1 MTIPNVT
8 IHAGFISY
16 ARYNHHMAVR
26 LEHIQAAREVI
37 RSVIA
42 TTPTLPDP
50 LASDELGA
58 RVFVKAECLQKS
70 GSFKIRGAYHKI
82 AALTPEEK
90 ARGVIAPSAGNH
102 AQGVALAA
110 AMQGI
115 RSVIVMPQ
123 HAPLTKVVATRR
135 LGAEVVLHGTS
146 FDDAV
151 AHAHELQQQHGY
163 TYVHAFNDEKI
174 IAGQGTIGL
183 ELLEDLPELDVLV
196 VPIGG
201 GGLIGGIAIAVKSLR
216 PKTRIVGVQAV
227 GCAPVNLSLK
237 VGKPVSVPVAQTI
250 ADGIAVKRP
259 GELTLPLIQQYVDQ
273 VVEVTDDEIAR
284 GIAHCVQN
292 LKLVVEG
299 AGAAGMGA
307 ILAGKVPVQP
317 GQTVATVLCGGNID
331 GNLLSRVIEQVMVRQ
346 GRYLLLK
353 LAVIDRPGALARV
366 VDHVAAAGANIIDIF
381 HRRALWL
388 APLGKVGVELV
399 LEVRDAQHGS
409 EVVAGLEQAGYVV
422 ERENVGDWPD

>member
-1 MTIPNVT
+1 
-8 IHAGFISY
+8 
-16 ARYNHHMAVR
+16 MAVR
-26 LEHIQAAREVI
+26 LEEVKRAREVI
-37 RSVIA
+37 RGVVA
-42 TTPTLPDP
+42 PTPTLPDP
-50 LASDELGA
+50 LASEELG
-58 RVFVKAECLQKS
+58 VQLFVKAESLQKG
-70 GSFKIRGAYHKI
+70 GSFKVRGAFNKI
-82 AALTPEEK
+82 ASLTEEEK

-110 AMQGI
+110 ALQGI
-115 RSVIVMPQ
+115 RAVIVMPQ

-135 LGAEVVLHGTS
+135 LGAEVVLHGAS

-151 AHAHELQQQHGY
+151 AHAHELQRQHGY
-163 TYVHAFNDEKI
+163 TYVHAFNDEQV

-183 ELLEDLPELDVLV
+183 ELLEALPDLDVLV

-201 GGLIGGIAIAVKSLR
+201 GGLIGGIAVAVKSLR
-216 PKTRIVGVQAV
+216 PQVRIVGVQAE

-237 VGKPVSVPVAQTI
+237 AGGPISVPVAQTI

-259 GELTLPLIQQYVDQ
+259 GELTLPLIRDYVDQ
-273 VVEVTDDEIAR
+273 VVEVSDDEIAR
-284 GIAHCVQN
+284 GIVHCVQN

-307 ILAGKVPVQP
+307 LLAGKVPLAP

-346 GRYLLLK
+346 GRYILLK
-353 LAVIDRPGALARV
+353 LAVVDRPGALARV
-366 VDHVAAAGANIIDIF
+366 VSRVAEAGANIIDIF

-399 LEVRDAQHGS
+399 LEVRDAAHGE
-409 EVVAGLEQAGYVV
+409 EVRRVLEEAGYHP
-422 ERENVGDWPD
+422 ERERVGEWPD

>member
-1 MTIPNVT
+1 MSVDL
-8 IHAGFISY
+8 G
-16 ARYNHHMAVR
+16 
-26 LEHIQAAREVI
+26 HIYAARDRLRGI
-37 RSVIA
+37 IA
-42 TTPTLPDP
+42 ETPTLPDP
-50 LASDELGA
+50 WASAELGIQL
-58 RVFVKAECLQKS
+58 FVKAECLQRG
-70 GSFKIRGAYHKI
+70 GSFKLRGAYHKI

-110 AMQGI
+110 SLQGI

-123 HAPLTKVVATRR
+123 HAPLTKVTATRR
-135 LGAEVVLHGTS
+135 YGAEVVLHGAS
-146 FDDAV
+146 FDDAE
-151 AHAHELQQQHGY
+151 AYARHLQQEHGY

-183 ELLEDLPELDVLV
+183 ELLEALPNLDVLV

-201 GGLIGGIAIAVKSLR
+201 GGLIGGMATAVKALR
-216 PKTRIVGVQAV
+216 PRVHIVGVQAA
-227 GCAPVNLSLK
+227 GCAPVNPSLQA
-237 VGKPVSVPVAQTI
+237 GHPVSVPVAQTI

-259 GELTLPLIQQYVDQ
+259 GDLTLPLIQRYVDR
-273 VVEVTDDEIAR
+273 VVEVSDDEIAR

-307 ILAGKVPVQP
+307 ILAGKVPLEP

-353 LAVIDRPGALARV
+353 LSIVDRPGALARV
-366 VDHVAAAGANIIDIF
+366 IDLVADVGANIVDVF

-399 LEVRDAQHGS
+399 LEVRDAQHGQ
-409 EVVAGLEQAGYVV
+409 EVVACLERAGYAV
-422 ERENVGDWPD
+422 EREQVGVWPD

>member
-1 MTIPNVT
+1 
-8 IHAGFISY
+8 
-16 ARYNHHMAVR
+16 MAVL
-26 LEHIQAAREVI
+26 LEDILAAREVI
-37 RSVIA
+37 KDVIA
-42 TTPTLPDP
+42 PTPTL
-50 LASDELGA
+50 SDSLTSEELGVQ
-58 RVFVKAECLQKS
+58 VFVKAECLQRS
-70 GSFKIRGAYHKI
+70 GSFKIRGAYNKI

-135 LGAEVVLHGTS
+135 LGAEVVLFGAS

-151 AHAHELQQQHGY
+151 AHAHELQEQHGY
-163 TYVHAFNDEKI
+163 TYVHAFNDEKV

-183 ELLEDLPELDVLV
+183 ELLEALPDLDVLV

-201 GGLIGGIAIAVKSLR
+201 GGLIGGIALAVKHLR
-216 PKTRIVGVQAV
+216 PQVHIVGVQAA
-227 GCAPVNLSLK
+227 GCAPVNPSLK
-237 VGKPVSVPVAQTI
+237 AGHPVSVPVAQTI

-259 GELTLPLIQQYVDQ
+259 GELTLPLIRQYVDQ
-273 VVEVTDDEIAR
+273 VLEVTDDEIAR
-284 GIAHCVQN
+284 GIAHCAQN

-307 ILAGKVPVQP
+307 ILAGKVPLQP

-353 LAVIDRPGALARV
+353 LAVVDRPGALARV

-399 LEVRDAQHGS
+399 LEVRDAEHGE
-409 EVVAGLEQAGYVV
+409 EVMARLEQAGYHP
-422 ERENVGDWPD
+422 EREQVGEWPD

>member
-1 MTIPNVT
+1 
-8 IHAGFISY
+8 
-16 ARYNHHMAVR
+16 MAVR
-26 LEHIQAAREVI
+26 FEDIQAARAVI
-37 RSVIA
+37 RKVIA
-42 TTPTLPDP
+42 STPTLPDP
-50 LASDELGA
+50 LTSDELGA
-58 RVFVKAECLQKS
+58 RVFVKAECLQRG

-110 AMQGI
+110 SLQGI
-115 RSVIVMPQ
+115 RSTIVMPQ

-135 LGAEVVLHGTS
+135 LGAEVVLFGAS

-151 AHAHELQQQHGY
+151 AHAHELQEQHGY

-183 ELLEDLPELDVLV
+183 ELLEALPDLDVLV

-201 GGLIGGIAIAVKSLR
+201 GGLIGGIALAVKHLR
-216 PKTRIVGVQAV
+216 PQAQIVGVQAV
-227 GCAPVNLSLK
+227 GCAPVNPSLK
-237 VGKPVSVPVAQTI
+237 AGHPVSVPVAQTI

-259 GELTLPLIQQYVDQ
+259 GELTLPLIQQHVDQ

-284 GIAHCVQN
+284 GIAHCAQN

-353 LAVIDRPGALARV
+353 LAVVDRPGALARV

-399 LEVRDAQHGS
+399 LEVRDAEHGK
-409 EVVAGLEQAGYVV
+409 EVMARLEQAGYHP
-422 ERENVGDWPD
+422 EQEQVGEWPD

>member
-1 MTIPNVT
+1 MPVQ
-8 IHAGFISY
+8 
-16 ARYNHHMAVR
+16 
-26 LEHIQAAREVI
+26 LEHIRAAREVI
-37 RSVIA
+37 RGVIA
-42 TTPTLPDP
+42 PTPTLPDP
-50 LASDELGA
+50 LTSEDFGA
-58 RVFVKAECLQKS
+58 KIFVKAECLQRS

-82 AALTPEEK
+82 ASLTTEEK
-90 ARGVIAPSAGNH
+90 ARGVVAPSAGNH

-110 AMQGI
+110 SLQGI

-123 HAPLTKVVATRR
+123 YAPLTKVVATRR
-135 LGAEVVLHGTS
+135 YGAEVVFHGTS

-151 AHAHELQQQHGY
+151 AHAHQLQQQHGY

-183 ELLEDLPELDVLV
+183 ELLESLPDLDVLV

-201 GGLIGGIAIAVKSLR
+201 GGLIGGIAIAIKTLR
-216 PKTRIVGVQAV
+216 PQTRVVGVQAV
-227 GCAPVNLSLK
+227 GCAPVNLSLRA
-237 VGKPVSVPVAQTI
+237 GEPISVLVAQTI

-259 GELTLPLIQQYVDQ
+259 GDLTLPLIQQYVDQ

-284 GIAHCVQN
+284 GIAHCAQN

-307 ILAGKVPVQP
+307 ILAGKVPVQA

-353 LAVIDRPGALARV
+353 LSVIDRPGALARV
-366 VDHVAAAGANIIDIF
+366 ITHVAAAGANIVDVF

-388 APLGKVGVELV
+388 APLGKVGIELV
-399 LEVRDAQHGS
+399 LEVRDAQHGN
-409 EVVAGLEQAGYVV
+409 EVVASLEQAGYAV
-422 ERENVGDWPD
+422 ERDELGIWPD

>member
-1 MTIPNVT
+1 
-8 IHAGFISY
+8 
-16 ARYNHHMAVR
+16 MAVR
-26 LEHIQAAREVI
+26 FEDIQAARAVI
-37 RSVIA
+37 RKVIA
-42 TTPTLPDP
+42 STPTLPDP
-50 LASDELGA
+50 LTSDELGA
-58 RVFVKAECLQKS
+58 RVFVKAECLQRG

-110 AMQGI
+110 SLQGI
-115 RSVIVMPQ
+115 RSTIVMPQ

-135 LGAEVVLHGTS
+135 LGAEVVLHGAS

-151 AHAHELQQQHGY
+151 AHAHELQEQHGY

-183 ELLEDLPELDVLV
+183 ELLEALPDLDVLV

-201 GGLIGGIAIAVKSLR
+201 GGLIGGIALAVKHLR
-216 PKTRIVGVQAV
+216 PQVQIVGVQAA
-227 GCAPVNLSLK
+227 GCAPVNPSLRA
-237 VGKPVSVPVAQTI
+237 GHPVSVPVAQTI

-273 VVEVTDDEIAR
+273 VLEVTDDEIAR
-284 GIAHCVQN
+284 GIVHCAQH

-307 ILAGKVPVQP
+307 ILAGKVPVRP

-353 LAVIDRPGALARV
+353 LAVVDRPGALARV

-399 LEVRDAQHGS
+399 LEVRDAEHGK
-409 EVVAGLEQAGYVV
+409 EVMARLEQAGYHP
-422 ERENVGDWPD
+422 ERERVGEWPD

>member
-1 MTIPNVT
+1 
-8 IHAGFISY
+8 
-16 ARYNHHMAVR
+16 MAVC
-26 LEHIQAAREVI
+26 LEDVLQARGLIQGVVAP
-37 RSVIA
+37 
-42 TTPTLPDP
+42 TPVLPDP
-50 LASDELGA
+50 LASEDLGV
-58 RVFVKAECLQKS
+58 RLFVKAESLQKS
-70 GSFKIRGAYHKI
+70 GSFKVRGAFNKI
-82 AALTPEEK
+82 AALSPEEK

-110 AMQGI
+110 SMQGI
-115 RSVIVMPQ
+115 RAVIVMPQ

-135 LGAEVVLHGTS
+135 LGAEVVLHGAS

-151 AHAHELQQQHGY
+151 AYARELQQRHGY
-163 TYVHAFNDEKI
+163 TYVHAFDDERV

-183 ELLEDLPELDVLV
+183 ELLEALPDLDVLV

-201 GGLIGGIAIAVKSLR
+201 GGLIGGMAVAVKSLR
-216 PKTRIVGVQAV
+216 PGVRIVGVQAE

-237 VGKPVSVPVAQTI
+237 AGAPVSVPAAQTI

-259 GELTLPLIQQYVDQ
+259 GELTLPLIQRYVDQ
-273 VVEVTDDEIAR
+273 VVEVSDDEIAR
-284 GIAHCVQN
+284 GIAHCAQN

-307 ILAGKVPVQP
+307 LLAGKVPLAP

-346 GRYLLLK
+346 GRYILLK
-353 LAVIDRPGALARV
+353 LAVVDRPGALARV
-366 VDHVAAAGANIIDIF
+366 VSLVAEAGANIVDIF

-399 LEVRDAQHGS
+399 LEVRDAAHGE
-409 EVVAGLEQAGYVV
+409 EVRRMLEQAGYHP
-422 ERENVGDWPD
+422 ERERVGEWPD

>member
-1 MTIPNVT
+1 
-8 IHAGFISY
+8 
-16 ARYNHHMAVR
+16 MAVR
-26 LEHIQAAREVI
+26 LEDIQAAREVI
-37 RSVIA
+37 REIVA
-42 TTPTLPDP
+42 PTPTLPDP
-50 LASDELGA
+50 LTSDELGA
-58 RVFVKAECLQKS
+58 QVFVKAECLQKS
-70 GSFKIRGAYHKI
+70 GSFKIRGAYNKI

-110 AMQGI
+110 ALQGI

-135 LGAEVVLHGTS
+135 LGAEVVLYGAS

-183 ELLEDLPELDVLV
+183 ELLEALPNLDVLV

-201 GGLIGGIAIAVKSLR
+201 GGLIGGIAVAVKSLR
-216 PKTRIVGVQAV
+216 PQTRIVGVQAA
-227 GCAPVNLSLK
+227 GCAPVNPSLK
-237 VGKPVSVPVAQTI
+237 AGHPVSVPVAQTI

-273 VVEVTDDEIAR
+273 VLEVTDDEIAR
-284 GIAHCVQN
+284 GIAHCAQN

-307 ILAGKVPVQP
+307 ILAGKVPVRP

-353 LAVIDRPGALARV
+353 LAVVDRPGALARV

-399 LEVRDAQHGS
+399 LEVRDAEHGE
-409 EVVAGLEQAGYVV
+409 EVLARLEQAGYHP
-422 ERENVGDWPD
+422 ERERVGEWPD